1 MSTREQVNKISSVT
15 LENIYKNP
23 AYKALI
29 SQFKNRGI
37 SLCNQELEDIAWLL
51 LISHKLGINRSCVQ
65 ASGGNTSLKIQGF
78 ILIKASGKKLK
89 DCLEENIFIL
99 IKKEDFNEEELT
111 ITSPKDI
118 FGTNLRPSIETAF
131 HCLDKQKFVIHTHP
145 IEIIRATLA
154 ENMLEASIRRIKE
167 YKPKTI
173 EYKRPGYELAK
184 AIKDERS
191 EERNSC
197 YILKNHGLVYGC
209 QKGSQAL
216 SIHNNIVDAF
226 KTKEAKE
233 NCTFNDKELNELIPK
248 LKSVGIN
255 ATLPK
260 SPLVHQIAMNESI
273 NRRMKTVSIVP
284 DAVVFLGNK
293 NVFLDQLPKS
303 LDKMTQTTKSA
314 KFISI
319 KEAGVIIISDN
330 ESRRDLIEEFLEMH
344 IQILLPLASDS
355 KITGLNKKEV
365 NDLLDWEAEKYRV
378 AMLK

>member
-1 MSTREQVNKISSVT
+1 MSKISSVT

-51 LISHKLGINRSCVQ
+51 LISHTLGINRSCVQ

-89 DCLEENIFIL
+89 DCLEDNIFIL

-111 ITSPKDI
+111 MTSPKDI

-191 EERNSC
+191 AERNSC
-197 YILKNHGLVYGC
+197 YILKNHGLLYGC

-226 KTKEAKE
+226 KTKEAKD
-233 NCTFNDKELNELIPK
+233 NYKFNDKELNELIPK

-260 SPLVHQIAMNESI
+260 SPIVHQIAMNESI

-303 LDKMTQTTKSA
+303 LDKMTKTTKSA

-319 KEAGVIIISDN
+319 KEVGVIIISDN
-330 ESRRDLIEEFLEMH
+330 ESRSDLIEEFLEMH

-365 NDLLDWEAEKYRV
+365 NELLDWEAEKYRV
-378 AMLK
+378 SMLK